1 MTKKKDLLDLD
12 DLKQKD
18 VYSLS
23 LFLLYNLTAIPKYSL
38 IGELPYLL
46 EEDDLLKL
54 CKYLGGK
61 TITIPTVDELMKTM
75 RTLLLY
81 QAYTIEGKP
90 WAQALKESGF
100 DTSEGR
106 AADRALFAFE
116 NILQKYDVQTR
127 RDYDK

>member
-1 MTKKKDLLDLD
+1 MSKKKSNMLDLEE
-12 DLKQKD
+12 LKQQD

-46 EEDDLLKL
+46 DEDNLLKL

-61 TITIPTVDELMKTM
+61 TITVPTVEELMKTM

-81 QAYTIEGKP
+81 QAYIVEGKP

-100 DTSEGR
+100 QTNEGR
-106 AADRALFAFE
+106 IADRALVAFE
-116 NILQKYDVQTR
+116 NVLAKYDVKTR
-127 RDYDK
+127 RDYD

>member
-1 MTKKKDLLDLD
+1 MSRKKSNVLDLE
-12 DLKQKD
+12 DLKQQD

-46 EEDDLLKL
+46 DEDNLLKL

-61 TITIPTVDELMKTM
+61 TITIPTVEELMKSM

-81 QAYTIEGKP
+81 QAYIVEGKP
-90 WAQALKESGF
+90 WVQALKESGF
-100 DTSEGR
+100 NTNEGR
-106 AADRALFAFE
+106 AADRALVTFE
-116 NILQKYDVQTR
+116 NVLAKYNVKTR
-127 RDYDK
+127 RDYE